1 MQKGSL
7 LVNEAWKPLP
17 ECLDDDLWPCARSAP
32 AESDTAATVDPFS
45 GVQVTE
51 GEWPQVWIAH
61 SVLHKPAQG
70 RGRLQQSAVSKA
82 NGGKA
87 EAVESVVLANPSGE
101 ALALL

>member
-1 MQKGSL
+1 MS
-7 LVNEAWKPLP
+7 EAWKPLP
-17 ECLDDDLWPCARSAP
+17 ECLDDDIWPCAG
-32 AESDTAATVDPFS
+32 TAATVDTFS

-70 RGRLQQSAVSKA
+70 RGRLQQGAVSKA
-82 NGGKA
+82 TGGKA
-87 EAVESVVLANPSGE
+87 EAAESVVLANPSGE